1 MLHEPASTPSDDP
14 IPIIDEPEEP
24 LDPTEQK
31 MQHALNGLSQIMDIH
46 EQVFPQWDDIRLE
59 DRAIIVQGEVD
70 YLMTVQGRLTME
82 SESAYQH
89 LDTLFQKHQLT
100 ALFREHTTNDGKR
113 HHQVIVLDGRLK
125 QPKPPSPIPNII
137 LLILTIVSLLYIGTA
152 TAIGEIGLTNP
163 AAAEQLSQ
171 NLIPQFWRGLPYTLS
186 ILLILGS
193 HEMAHWFM
201 MRKYKVVASLPYFI
215 PGFIFSPFGTF
226 GAVIV
231 TKGAILN
238 RKALFDI
245 GASGPLVGLFFAV
258 QILLIG
264 LLTSPI
270 VAVTGGAVEGNS
282 LFYIMAKIATLGEFY
297 PTATH
302 DVMLNQ
308 LAWAGWTGLFVTAL
322 NLIPLGQLD
331 GGHILYSY
339 FGDVARKF
347 YYPILGIAL
356 FLTLFVSSIWTIL
369 LVMLA
374 VLGKVYA
381 VPLDNITKLDP
392 IRKSIALSTFVIFAL
407 IFIPAPITT
416 PDNSG
421 GLLAG
426 VLVVI
431 SWQALRRF
439 FSRIRFARH

>member
-14 IPIIDEPEEP
+14 IPITEAPEAP
-24 LDPTEQK
+24 PDPTQEK
-31 MQHALNGLSQIMDIH
+31 IDIALECLSAVMDVH
-46 EQVFPQWDDIRLE
+46 GQVFPQWDDIRIE
-59 DRAIIVQGEVD
+59 DRALIIQGEVD
-70 YLMTVQGRLTME
+70 YLMTVDGVLTVD
-82 SESAYQH
+82 SEFAYTQ
-89 LDTLFQKHQLT
+89 LDKAFHEHNLT
-100 ALFREHTTNDGKR
+100 ALFREETVDGKR
-113 HHQVIVLDGRLK
+113 VHRVLVLDGRLK
-125 QPKPPSPIPNII
+125 TPATPSPIPNIV

-152 TAIGEIGLTNP
+152 IAIGEIGLTD
-163 AAAEQLSQ
+163 AALADQLNQ
-171 NLIPQFWRGLPYTLS
+171 NLVPEFWRGLPYTLS

-231 TKGAILN
+231 TKGAIRN

-245 GASGPLVGLFFAV
+245 GASGPLAGLIFAIPILFVGLAS
-258 QILLIG
+258 
-264 LLTSPI
+264 SPVVEI
-270 VAVTGGAVEGNS
+270 TGGAVEGNS
-282 LFYIMAKIATLGEFY
+282 VLYAFTKLLSLGQFY

-302 DVMLNQ
+302 DVLLNQ

-331 GGHILYSY
+331 GGHILYAY
-339 FGDVARKF
+339 LGNIARKF
-347 YYPILGIAL
+347 YYPILATAL
-356 FLTLFVSSIWTIL
+356 FLTLFVSSIWLIL
-369 LVMLA
+369 LLMLA
-374 VLGKVYA
+374 LLGKVYA
-381 VPLDNITKLDP
+381 VPLDDITPLDP
-392 IRKSIALSTFVIFAL
+392 IRRSLALFIFVIFTL

-426 VLVVI
+426 VLVVVSSQI
-431 SWQALRRF
+431 LRRL
-439 FSRIRFARH
+439 FSQGINNL